1 MFPRHDFQNPYGR
14 GVLRVSCHN
23 LRKTGIVV
31 YETGC
36 RTLLAGILVL
46 TGIAAYSQYLDAPG
60 PAVQVIEQSRK
71 QQEQVATDSRKI
83 KKHRSARHRQFKP
96 RNYSRQVHSA
106 GSRHNIDPRLIHAV
120 IEVES
125 SGDPNAVSPRGAKGL
140 MQITPD
146 ICKKYGVSNPFDIE
160 QNINAGS
167 AYLAHLLEALNGDL
181 ERALAAYNCGLGRVS
196 LYKEIPPPF
205 ETRMFVNKI
214 ISKYRSKILN
224 DLISDGHSG

>member
-1 MFPRHDFQNPYGR
+1 MFPRHDIQNPYDS
-14 GVLRVSCHN
+14 GVIKISCHN

-31 YETGC
+31 YETGR
-36 RTLLAGILVL
+36 RTILAGILVL
-46 TGIAAYSQYLDAPG
+46 TAMAAYTQYPDTPG
-60 PAVQVIEQSRK
+60 PAIPEIEQSRN
-71 QQEQVATDSRKI
+71 QQQVATTSRQI
-83 KKHRSARHRQFKP
+83 KKHRSARHIKS

-140 MQITPD
+140 MQITPG
-146 ICKKYGVSNPFDIE
+146 ICKRYGVSNPFDIE

-167 AYLAHLLEALNGDL
+167 AYLAHLLESLNGDL

-196 LYKEIPPPF
+196 LYKEIPSSS
-205 ETRMFVNKI
+205 ETRIFVDKI
-214 ISKYRSKILN
+214 ISKYRSKILS